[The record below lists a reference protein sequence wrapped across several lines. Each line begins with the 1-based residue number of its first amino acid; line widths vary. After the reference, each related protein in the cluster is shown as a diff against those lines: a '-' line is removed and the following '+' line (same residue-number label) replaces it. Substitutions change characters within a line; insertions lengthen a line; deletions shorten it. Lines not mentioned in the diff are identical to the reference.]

1 MQMAAATGALIAPAG
16 VAHARPPHRPGAL
29 GCAIA
34 LTAIATTT
42 DQHLGPAAGTQEQAA
57 RGLHRRSPA
66 NAEDQA
72 DVRLDGCAMAAI
84 LRATQSAVCRSRRLL
99 VDWVPARLRLHFA
112 GLRRRRAG
120 GLFSD
125 PSYPPRRG
133 AAQPGD
139 SSAPR
144 LGYQPV
150 VGKHVFGHPY
160 GSSCPL
166 NLAARTMSP
175 DLRGSRKPST
185 TGPSQRKSALATRLS
200 VRRASEM
207 RISPQLKN
215 EPAAMAS
222 NGRRRRCKRS
232 ARRRLKRFR
241 PTTSTPTTGSRRRV
255 DVCCAPAGTLA

>member
-1 MQMAAATGALIAPAG
+1 MRHDFITGAVTSGASRMQMAAATGALIAPAG

-29 GCAIA
+29 GGAIA

-84 LRATQSAVCRSRRLL
+84 LRATQSAVRRSRRLL
-99 VDWVPARLRLHFA
+99 VDWVQARLRLHFA
-112 GLRRRRAG
+112 GLRRRRAC

-185 TGPSQRKSALATRLS
+185 PLKTPSRSS
-200 VRRASEM
+200 CGHAS
-207 RISPQLKN
+207 
-215 EPAAMAS
+215 
-222 NGRRRRCKRS
+222 
-232 ARRRLKRFR
+232 
-241 PTTSTPTTGSRRRV
+241 
-255 DVCCAPAGTLA
+255 